1 MGTMNKEESTRLDR
15 IEEKIDKL
23 SDAIISI
30 ARAEEK
36 IHNIQ
41 INQQDVIIKLRD
53 IDNRIRLLETQTL
66 ENEKKLSALT
76 KFFWIVVTG
85 VVTTVTGS
93 IAMFN
98 AK

>member
-1 MGTMNKEESTRLDR
+1 MSNS
-15 IEEKIDKL
+15 
-23 SDAIISI
+23 ISNPL
-30 ARAEEK
+30 ATK

-66 ENEKKLSALT
+66 ENEKKLTALA

-93 IAMFN
+93 LALFN
-98 AK
+98 SR